1 MAITN
6 SNIYQDLIMNPSY
19 MPNRLQNLEMFP
31 PIDNVSGRLDVS
43 AYDDPNIP
51 GYNFIDAPIETSF
64 FKRMTD
70 PAFMPYRNNPRTG
83 VIDNFILKRG
93 NPDVNLM
100 TQTRDAVTG
109 GVGKGIDLGKAAIGG
124 ILSLISG
131 IPGIGMLANLLPERD
146 YRQSV
151 IEDFYSSPQT
161 RSLMSQIP
169 GMDQYNTVSGG
180 LLNMLTG
187 GKYGNETT
195 YGLTGAID
203 KRISRIRKT
212 LENKKSSAL
221 ENRIKALEELKR
233 QEASALQA
241 ARDKASAELESQ
253 RIGRRPGSGGDG
265 PGISDRGA
273 PAGTGGYSYDAGGR
287 QGFGYG
293 LKKGGLAGLL

>member
-31 PIDNVSGRLDVS
+31 PVNNVSGRLDVS
-43 AYDDPNIP
+43 TYDDPNIP

-83 VIDNFILKRG
+83 IIDNLIMKRG
-93 NPDVNLM
+93 NPNVNLM
-100 TQTRDAVTG
+100 TQARDAITG
-109 GVGKGIDLGKAAIGG
+109 GIGKGINLGKTAIGG
-124 ILSLISG
+124 ILSLVSG

-151 IEDFYSSPQT
+151 IEDFYSNPET

-187 GKYGNETT
+187 GKYGKETT
-195 YGLTGAID
+195 YGLSNAID
-203 KRISRIRKT
+203 KRIARIRKT
-212 LENKKSSAL
+212 LEKKESVAL

-233 QEASALQA
+233 QEAATLQA
-241 ARDKASAELESQ
+241 ARDKASAQLESQ
-253 RIGRRPGSGGDG
+253 RRGDRPTAPTGGGLSDSGG
-265 PGISDRGA
+265 P
-273 PAGTGGYSYDAGGR
+273 TGGYSYSGGKR
-287 QGFGYG
+287 EGFGYG
-293 LKKGGLAGLL
+293 LKNGGLAGLL

>member
-31 PIDNVSGRLDVS
+31 PVDTGMNVFSSGM
-43 AYDDPNIP
+43 YDDPNIP
-51 GYNFIDAPIETSF
+51 GYNFIDAPTSF
-64 FKRMTD
+64 INRIQNPQFL
-70 PAFMPYRNNPRTG
+70 NNPRTG
-83 VIDNFILKRG
+83 FIDNTLLKRG

-100 TQTRDAVTG
+100 TQTKDAITS
-109 GVGKGIDLGKAAIGG
+109 GVGKGIDLGKSAIGG
-124 ILSLISG
+124 ILSLVSG
-131 IPGIGMLANLLPERD
+131 IPGIGVLANMLPERD
-146 YRQSV
+146 YRQGA
-151 IEDFYSSPQT
+151 IEDFYSNPQT

-187 GKYGNETT
+187 GKYGEETT
-195 YGLTGAID
+195 YGLSNAID

-212 LENKKSSAL
+212 LEKKQSVAL

-233 QEASALQA
+233 QEAASLQA
-241 ARDKASAELESQ
+241 ARDKVSAELESQ
-253 RIGRRPGSGGDG
+253 RRGDRPTAPTGGGVRDSGG
-265 PGISDRGA
+265 P
-273 PAGTGGYSYDAGGR
+273 TGGYSYSGGKR
-287 QGFGYG
+287 EGFGYG

>member
-6 SNIYQDLIMNPSY
+6 SNIYQDLIMNPDY
-19 MPNRLQNLEMFP
+19 MPNRLQNLEFFP
-31 PIDNVSGRLDVS
+31 TIDNVSGRLDVS

-100 TQTRDAVTG
+100 TQTRDAVTSG
-109 GVGKGIDLGKAAIGG
+109 MGKGIDLGKAAIGG
-124 ILSLISG
+124 ILSLVSG

-146 YRQSV
+146 YRQEV
-151 IEDFYSSPQT
+151 LEDFYGTKDGTVQSG
-161 RSLMSQIP
+161 LMA
-169 GMDQYNTVSGG
+169 GYNPVSGG

-187 GKYGNETT
+187 GRYGEETKYGL
-195 YGLTGAID
+195 GDAID
-203 KRISRIRKT
+203 KRIARIRKT
-212 LENKKSSAL
+212 LEKKESVAL

-233 QEASALQA
+233 QEAAALQA

-265 PGISDRGA
+265 PGVRDTGG
-273 PAGTGGYSYDAGGR
+273 PTGGYSYDAGGR

>member
-31 PIDNVSGRLDVS
+31 PVDTGMNVFSSGM
-43 AYDDPNIP
+43 YDDPNIP
-51 GYNFIDAPIETSF
+51 GYNFIDAPTSF
-64 FKRMTD
+64 INRIQNPQFL
-70 PAFMPYRNNPRTG
+70 NNPRTG
-83 VIDNFILKRG
+83 FIDNTLLKRG

-100 TQTRDAVTG
+100 TQTKDAITSG
-109 GVGKGIDLGKAAIGG
+109 IGKGINLGKMFTSGIMSAA
-124 ILSLISG
+124 SG
-131 IPGIGMLANLLPERD
+131 IPGIGNFLMGLIPERD
-146 YRQSV
+146 YRQTV
-151 IEDFYSSPQT
+151 IEDFYSNPQT

-169 GMDQYNTVSGG
+169 GMDQYNNVSGG

-187 GKYGNETT
+187 GKYGEETT
-195 YGLTGAID
+195 YGLSNAID

-212 LENKKSSAL
+212 LEKKQSVAL

-233 QEASALQA
+233 QEAASLQA
-241 ARDKASAELESQ
+241 ARDKVSAELDSQ

-265 PGISDRGA
+265 PGTKDSGG
-273 PAGTGGYSYDAGGR
+273 PTGGYSYDAGGR